1 MDPLQYVRASPQS
14 IPDEH
19 LNPSSEV
26 VRLVHAPAGETI
38 GEGYTCTVHL
48 PSSLPPED
56 VGMVNLAGQRPSSHS
71 STAASARASIT
82 LGSFAL
88 RVTKKGHQADVNRD
102 INRCGRLPEVA
113 ILPTILAW
121 DPDQGR
127 VLMPR
132 LYPVPLDLVGSKQVV
147 RLIGDMRMALS
158 ILHDHHIIH
167 GDVRLANIMVRLDP
181 PSFVLIDYG
190 GCLES
195 LWPVKQGYM
204 VEGKGGAQ
212 HRPPA
217 ECTTRPFVCLR
228 SDYYRLSHKVVDEI
242 LPSLILLEDSSGH
255 RPEAE
260 GGTAPRRRRLDM
272 RAKLPSTVMSEI
284 DDWLRTDDWA
294 TVCNPPTL
302 FPRDPGGRRLS
313 ILSFASLP
321 TCGPAKAAPAS
332 ARLIFTRVLSA
343 KAIRK
348 AALSR
353 RSRELPTSMQATL
366 ALGKSRPSLLA
377 SSSSASSAPAIVP
390 PYRWRR
396 RYSPGSPMPMT
407 TAAWCTNPLLQHQL
421 HPDTATPRVAAPPTR
436 RTEVTPHIRLPR
448 SFAEA
453 PPPRGIWSD
462 PALNQNQPQE
472 PMRRPLPYHNLT
484 LQTSGCW
491 TWSTRSSCIKGWPC

>member
-71 STAASARASIT
+71 STAAASARASIT

-158 ILHDHHIIH
+158 ILHDHHITH

-204 VEGKGGAQ
+204 VEGTGGAQ

-217 ECTTRPFVCLR
+217 ECTTRL
-228 SDYYRLSHKVVDEI
+228 Y
-242 LPSLILLEDSSGH
+242 
-255 RPEAE
+255 
-260 GGTAPRRRRLDM
+260 
-272 RAKLPSTVMSEI
+272 STVMSEI
-284 DDWLRTDDWA
+284 DDWLRTNDWA

-302 FPRDPGGRRLS
+302 FPPGSWRQTAVDPVICLTAHLWTSQGRSR
-313 ILSFASLP
+313 
-321 TCGPAKAAPAS
+321 S

-353 RSRELPTSMQATL
+353 RSPDVYAVYAGNTGSWEQSAFSPRIFLICELRTRHRTTL
-366 ALGKSRPSLLA
+366 PLA
-377 SSSSASSAPAIVP
+377 QEVFPWLSYANDHGRLVHESPPAAPAP
-390 PYRWRR
+390 
-396 RYSPGSPMPMT
+396 S
-407 TAAWCTNPLLQHQL
+407 TAA
-421 HPDTATPRVAAPPTR
+421 DTATPRVAAPPTR

-453 PPPRGIWSD
+453 PPREASGATRP
-462 PALNQNQPQE
+462 LNQNQPQE

-491 TWSTRSSCIKGWPC
+491 TWSTRSSCIRAGHADCQHSES